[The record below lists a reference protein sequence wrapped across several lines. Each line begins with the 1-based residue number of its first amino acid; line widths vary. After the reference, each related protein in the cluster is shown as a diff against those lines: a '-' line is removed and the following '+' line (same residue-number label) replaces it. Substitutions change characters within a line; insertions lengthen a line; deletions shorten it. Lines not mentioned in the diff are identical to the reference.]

1 MKLAPRSIPYR
12 VVEKSGSL
20 LLTVVFLASFGSSL
34 PFGTAALVGLVAVIL
49 LAIVGYEVAYYRR
62 FRYELTADTFD
73 LSSGVFS
80 RREREIPYGRIQ
92 NVDSSRNVLQRL
104 VGLAVVNIE
113 TAGGG
118 STEAVIK
125 YVTAE
130 EAERLQRAL
139 REAKRGPQA
148 AVGDDRSVSSDADAD
163 AAAAG
168 VDADAAASAPD
179 VAGTDSDVAETPTDR
194 AAADEEELLF
204 ELNSSELVLAGVLSF
219 DPRVPGLLLAL
230 FTGSIPFVSPIIP
243 TSESTLV
250 FGVTVGILALGA
262 VVLAWVVGALSEII
276 NYWGFRLF
284 RSGEE
289 LRYERGLLQRYSG
302 TVPFDKIQAM
312 TIEDNPLK
320 RRAGYATL
328 AVETAGY
335 APGQSGGRGT
345 EAAVPLARRSRV
357 ERLAA
362 EIDAYG
368 TPEFSRPPKRIRR
381 RYLVRYLL
389 ALGAITAALYAVSR
403 FVAVAADIP
412 WYLPALGALLT
423 PVAAHYTWLHR
434 GYWLGEAHV
443 VTRNGF
449 WNRETKIVPYYR
461 IQTVIDSRSLF
472 QRRWNVASVVVDTAG
487 SLSLLGTDCA
497 AVDVDVDD
505 AETLRAEL
513 TDRLG
518 QALADRRATRR
529 AADWLADPSLDVDTE
544 RDVTDAVS
552 DAPTDVV
559 VDSAGDDTA
568 VADSTDETTDATD
581 GTESAERDAPDEDT
595 SH

>member
-1 MKLAPRSIPYR
+1 MKLAPRSVPYR
-12 VVEKSGSL
+12 VLEKSGSL

-139 REAKRGPQA
+139 REAKRDRRA
-148 AVGDDRSVSSDADAD
+148 AVGGDRSVAGDTDVEADAVD
-163 AAAAG
+163 AAADVDTDPAG
-168 VDADAAASAPD
+168 
-179 VAGTDSDVAETPTDR
+179 VAGTDSD
-194 AAADEEELLF
+194 ADEEELLF

-434 GYWLGEAHV
+434 GYWLGEAHA

-505 AETLRAEL
+505 AKTLRAAL

-581 GTESAERDAPDEDT
+581 DTESAERDAPDEDT